1 MDVEKYLRRVGMK
14 TFVEYYS
21 IFEDLTIERKEILSI
36 LEKENFTKNSCD
48 TKASVGRTIFK
59 KNIEILALNFIANS
73 NRVDSDI
80 KEKAKKLLLTRG

>member
-1 MDVEKYLRRVGMK
+1 MK
-14 TFVEYYS
+14 TFVEYYK
-21 IFEDLTIERKEILSI
+21 IFEDLTIERKEILSL

-59 KNIEILALNFIANS
+59 KNMEKLALKLISNS
-73 NRVDSDI
+73 DKVDSDI